1 MSDDV
6 AERAVIAFRR
16 ERALAVE
23 AERAAALEGIS
34 ISAGA

>member
-1 MSDDV
+1 MSDDL
-6 AERAVIAFRR
+6 AERAVIAFRC